1 MNRHGS
7 TYHPPRGL
15 RVAEYD
21 MGNGCEV
28 FVAGHATSFTVHVR
42 DCAADE
48 ILPTSYRF
56 ATLDDAKATA
66 LEIVRRANLAVQS

>member
-21 MGNGCEV
+21 MGDGCEV
-28 FVAGHATSFTVHVR
+28 FVAGHAASFTVHVR
-42 DCAADE
+42 DADE

-56 ATLDDAKATA
+56 ATLDDAKAKA
-66 LEIVRRANLAVQS
+66 LEIVANLAVRS

>member
-1 MNRHGS
+1 MNRHGK

-21 MGNGCEV
+21 LGDGCEV

-42 DCAADE
+42 DCDADE
-48 ILPTSYRF
+48 ILILPTSYRF
-56 ATLDDAKATA
+56 ATLDDAKAKA
-66 LEIVRRANLAVQS
+66 LEIVANLAVRS